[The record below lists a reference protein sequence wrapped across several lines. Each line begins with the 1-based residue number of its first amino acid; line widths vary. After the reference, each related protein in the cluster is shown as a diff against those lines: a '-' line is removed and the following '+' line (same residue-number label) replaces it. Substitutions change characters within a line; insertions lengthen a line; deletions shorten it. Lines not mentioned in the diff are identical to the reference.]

1 MPKRNLA
8 WMLVIIL
15 IALLFWQLPSTVARR
30 DTVYRTFEPL
40 VDIRAEILKNYVEE
54 VDEKDLIRGAIEGML
69 QRLDP
74 YSSFFGPEQMADLQR
89 DTTGS
94 FGGIGVL
101 IDMKDGWLTIM
112 SPIEDSPAFRA
123 GVLAGDRLLEI
134 DGESTKG
141 MTMSDAVNKLTGKP
155 GTKVSITVR
164 HELKNEQ
171 VTVTLTRDNIKI
183 ISVKGW
189 QRRNGSDWDYMID
202 PELKI
207 GYVRVSKFMPDTAK
221 AIDEAIKRLQAEGL
235 KALILDLRLNPGGLL
250 ESAIEVSDLFLDG
263 GVILSTKGRWSQK
276 KDSMAKKEGTYPKF
290 PMAVLVNR
298 YTASAAEIVAGALRD
313 HKRATVIGERTFG
326 KGSVQNVIRLE
337 DNQGAIKLTTAYYY
351 LPNGECI
358 HKTKQA
364 EASGK
369 WGVEPSVD
377 IKLTEEELLEVINS
391 RREADIIRP
400 TSLSSTTSTA
410 TRAKS
415 GLVIDRQLDRALKS
429 LRDELNSPRT
439 VDAARKAG

>member
-8 WMLVIIL
+8 WMLVIVL

-69 QRLDP
+69 QKLDP
-74 YSSFFGPEQMADLQR
+74 YSNYFGPEQMTDLQR

-101 IDMKDGWLTIM
+101 IDVKDGWLTVI
-112 SPIEDSPAFRA
+112 SPIEESPAFRA
-123 GVLAGDRLLEI
+123 GVLAGDRLLEVE
-134 DGESTKG
+134 GESTKG

-171 VTVTLTRDNIKI
+171 VTLSLTRDNIKI

-189 QRRNGSDWDYMID
+189 QRRNGADWDCMID
-202 PELKI
+202 RQQKI
-207 GYVRVSKFMPDTAK
+207 GYIRVSKFMPDTARS
-221 AIDEAIKRLQAEGL
+221 IDEAVKRLQAEGL

-250 ESAIEVSDLFLDG
+250 ESAIEVADLFLDE
-263 GVILSTKGRWSQK
+263 GVIVSTKGRWSQK
-276 KDSMAKKEGTYPKF
+276 KDSMAKKEGTYPNF

-313 HKRATVIGERTFG
+313 HKRAVVIGERTFG

-351 LPNGECI
+351 LPKGECI

-364 EASGK
+364 EATGK
-369 WGVEPSVD
+369 WGVEPLIEV
-377 IKLTEEELLEVINS
+377 KLSEDELLAVINS

-400 TSLSSTTSTA
+400 DSQPTTVTT
-410 TRAKS
+410 TRPSS
-415 GLVIDRQLDRALKS
+415 GLIVDRQIDQALKI
-429 LRDELNSPRT
+429 LKVELNEPRT
-439 VDAARKAG
+439 AQAPRKAG

>member
-8 WMLVIIL
+8 WMLVIVL

-54 VDEKDLIRGAIEGML
+54 VEEKDLIRGAIEGML

-74 YSSFFGPEQMADLQR
+74 YSTYFGPEQMADLNR
-89 DTTGS
+89 DTTGH
-94 FGGIGVL
+94 FGGIGIL
-101 IDMKDGWLTIM
+101 IDMKDGWLTVI

-123 GVLAGDRLLEI
+123 GVLAGDRLIEI

-141 MTMSDAVNKLTGKP
+141 MSMTDAVNKLTGKP
-155 GTKVSITVR
+155 GSKVTITVR

-171 VTVTLTRDNIKI
+171 VTLSLTRDNIKI
-183 ISVKGW
+183 VSVKGW
-189 QRRNGSDWDYMID
+189 QRKNGADWDYMID
-202 PELKI
+202 PEQKI
-207 GYVRVSKFMPDTAK
+207 GYIRVSKFMPDTAK
-221 AIDEAIKRLQAEGL
+221 SLDEAVKKLQSEGL
-235 KALILDLRLNPGGLL
+235 KGLILDLRLNPGGLL
-250 ESAIEVSDLFLDG
+250 ESAVEVANLFIDD
-263 GVILSTKGRWSQK
+263 GVIVSTKGRWSQK
-276 KDSMAKKEGTYPKF
+276 KDSLAKKERTYPKF

-313 HKRATVIGERTFG
+313 HKRAIVIGERTFG

-337 DNQGAIKLTTAYYY
+337 DGQGAIKLTTAYYY

-364 EASGK
+364 EATGK
-369 WGVEPSVD
+369 WGVEPLIEV
-377 IKLTEEELLEVINS
+377 KLSEEELLQIYNS
-391 RREADIIRP
+391 RRDADIIRP
-400 TSLSSTTSTA
+400 ASQPTTTA
-410 TRAKS
+410 TRPK
-415 GLVIDRQLDRALKS
+415 GLLIDRQLDQALKS
-429 LRDELNSPRT
+429 LKVELNMS
-439 VDAARKAG
+439 AGGASAQNTG

>member
-1 MPKRNLA
+1 
-8 WMLVIIL
+8 MLVIVL

-74 YSSFFGPEQMADLQR
+74 YSTYFGPEQMADLNR

-94 FGGIGVL
+94 FGGIGIL
-101 IDMKDGWLTIM
+101 IDIKDGWLTVI

-123 GVLAGDRLLEI
+123 GVMAGDRLIEI

-141 MTMSDAVNKLTGKP
+141 MSMSDAVNKLTGKP
-155 GTKVSITVR
+155 GTKVTITVR

-171 VTVTLTRDNIKI
+171 ATLTLTRDNIKI
-183 ISVKGW
+183 FSVKGW
-189 QRRNGSDWDYMID
+189 QRRTGAEWDYLID
-202 PELKI
+202 PEQKI
-207 GYVRVSKFMPDTAK
+207 GYIRVSKFMPDTAK
-221 AIDEAIKRLQAEGL
+221 TLDAAVKKLQSEGL

-250 ESAIEVSDLFLDG
+250 ESAIEVADLFLED
-263 GVILSTKGRWSQK
+263 GVIVSTKGRWSQK
-276 KDSMAKKEGTYPKF
+276 KDSVARKEGTYPNF

-313 HKRATVIGERTFG
+313 HKRAVVIGERTFG

-337 DNQGAIKLTTAYYY
+337 DQQGAIKLTTAYYY

-358 HKTKQA
+358 HKTRQA
-364 EASGK
+364 EATGK
-369 WGVEPSVD
+369 WGVEPLIEVRLS
-377 IKLTEEELLEVINS
+377 EEELVAVINA
-391 RREADIIRP
+391 RRDADIIRP
-400 TSLSSTTSTA
+400 ATQATTVASQP
-410 TRAKS
+410 RS
-415 GLVIDRQLDRALKS
+415 GLIIDRQIDQALKI
-429 LRDELNSPRT
+429 LKVELNAPRGE
-439 VDAARKAG
+439 ASARRAG